1 MPSYGQKQKPAGVN
15 KSPMQKP
22 LGKRTM
28 ESKNENIEP
37 SLSID
42 NITYKGNANL
52 LAQIK
57 K

>member
-1 MPSYGQKQKPAGVN
+1 MPSYGEQQKPAGVN

-22 LGKRTM
+22 LGRRTM
-28 ESKNENIEP
+28 QSRNTTIKP

-42 NITYKGNANL
+42 NCVYKGNANL
-52 LAQIK
+52 LAQRK

>member
-1 MPSYGQKQKPAGVN
+1 MPTYGEQQKPAGVN

-28 ESKNENIEP
+28 DSKNVNIES

-42 NITYKGNANL
+42 NIPYKGNAALN
-52 LAQIK
+52 AQK